1 MGVFLLVCGDVL
13 AILGTVNCW
22 YWWARDYFSTF
33 NGFYKNYTKIREIIE
48 YSRSQNIEDI
58 FCLFG
63 LLITPYPEDKDATDD
78 HSEVIAN
85 EHIQDKPIGIE
96 ANEEI
101 NTSEFV
107 QDSYDEAEKDNDFI
121 KPVSPN

>member
-1 MGVFLLVCGDVL
+1 MITSLPLMD
-13 AILGTVNCW
+13 
-22 YWWARDYFSTF
+22 STR
-33 NGFYKNYTKIREIIE
+33 IREIIE
-48 YSRSQNIEDI
+48 HSRSQNIEGI

-63 LLITPYPEDKDATDD
+63 FVDYPKSCSEDEDATDD

-85 EHIQDKPIGIE
+85 EHVQDEPIGVE
-96 ANEEI
+96 ATGKI

-107 QDSYDEAEKDNDFI
+107 HDGHDEAEKDNEII

>member
-1 MGVFLLVCGDVL
+1 MIIFLPLMD
-13 AILGTVNCW
+13 
-22 YWWARDYFSTF
+22 STR
-33 NGFYKNYTKIREIIE
+33 NREIIE
-48 YSRSQNIEDI
+48 RRRSQDIEDI

-63 LLITPYPEDKDATDD
+63 FVDYPISSSEDEDATDD

-96 ANEEI
+96 AKEEM

-107 QDSYDEAEKDNDFI
+107 QDSYDGAEKDNDFI
-121 KPVSPN
+121 KPVSPS